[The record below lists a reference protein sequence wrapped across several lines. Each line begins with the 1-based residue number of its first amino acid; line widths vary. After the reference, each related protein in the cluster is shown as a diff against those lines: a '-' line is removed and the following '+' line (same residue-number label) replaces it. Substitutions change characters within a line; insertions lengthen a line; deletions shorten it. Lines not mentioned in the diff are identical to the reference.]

1 MMKRCML
8 EVFIVVETSLLLS
21 QSGVWSIRLSAT
33 TPAHDPR
40 HPAGQATPRTLPKQ
54 RYNALG
60 KNHTVAN
67 RKNHSITKQAVQS
80 VCDRFNSQG
89 FYVRSFECPEWG
101 YWTSAGLHK
110 KRSNYQIRQ
119 GFAKCMHYN
128 FPHNNTNVALPTSFL
143 RFDMPAVSYLF
154 NIGFILSAEAKLSC
168 AYVLDIGDTAPDRK
182 HPHCDENKDY
192 AKLWY
197 DMMPCHDDCR
207 SCKASNVRLSD
218 VGCCHNNIE
227 SMARTIKRYMKM
239 TRLDDPTCDMVH
251 KRPVGCNQCQV
262 HYRTTDVVGIFYI
275 NDSDN
280 SRADARTLFR
290 IMKTLYPSQPLELV
304 RLSTDGKLQTHQIPT
319 ALDEN
324 STDGALL
331 NENHVEEC
339 RQIAMKEHAPV
350 KLAVAH

>member
-143 RFDMPAVSYLF
+143 RFDMPVISYMY
-154 NIGFILSAEAKLSC
+154 NVGFVLGPKTKLDC
-168 AYVLDIGDTAPDRK
+168 AYVQDKWEQQPNQVKQCSYKLD
-182 HPHCDENKDY
+182 H
-192 AKLWY
+192 AKMWY
-197 DMMPCHDDCR
+197 NMSKPGCGPKCS
-207 SCKASNVRLSD
+207 SCKVPSEKLDNTVN
-218 VGCCHNNIE
+218 CCHTNIE
-227 SMARTIKRYMKM
+227 SMVSTTKRYIQMH
-239 TRLDDPTCDMVH
+239 RHADPTCSMVGN
-251 KRPVGCNQCQV
+251 KQPLTVNQCQV
-262 HYRTTDVVGIFYI
+262 SYRATDVVGVF
-275 NDSDN
+275 
-280 SRADARTLFR
+280 LH
-290 IMKTLYPSQPLELV
+290 P
-304 RLSTDGKLQTHQIPT
+304 
-319 ALDEN
+319 
-324 STDGALL
+324 
-331 NENHVEEC
+331 
-339 RQIAMKEHAPV
+339 
-350 KLAVAH
+350 